1 MSLETKRIKEL
12 FGYARTL
19 TKEQGVGVMAARAAG
34 FFKRRFF
41 GKKARYLPAKQT
53 LDTQR
58 ADAGQNAKNWPA
70 ISILTPLYNT
80 PPQFLQQFLDS
91 VQGQTS
97 PNWQLVLVDASD
109 AAYTDVERTVQ
120 ARAASDPRIVYR
132 KIENKGIAAN
142 TNEAAKLA
150 TGTYLA
156 LADHDDMLAPHAVY
170 CMGKL
175 LAETGAD
182 FAYSDEALFEK
193 TPEHPRVGHFKPD
206 YAPEY
211 LMAVNYICH
220 LAVFKKELF
229 EAVGGERPECD
240 GAQDHD
246 LFLRLI
252 DEMQRRDPAAK
263 PVHVPQVLYYW
274 RVHAASTSGGSPT
287 WKRPPVRRWPTIWPP
302 PADTALWS
310 RVNSQAPAMWCG
322 TCQTRSR

>member
-53 LDTQR
+53 LETQR
-58 ADAGQNAKNWPA
+58 ADAAQNAKNWPT

-91 VQGQTS
+91 VQGQTA

-109 AAYTDVERTVQ
+109 ADHADVAHTVQ
-120 ARAASDPRIVYR
+120 ARAAYDPHIIYR

-150 TGTYLA
+150 TGAYLA

-170 CMGKL
+170 CMSKR

-182 FAYSDEALFEK
+182 FATGLWSKKSCSTPWAVSGPSTTAHRTTIYSCASSTK
-193 TPEHPRVGHFKPD
+193 CS
-206 YAPEY
+206 
-211 LMAVNYICH
+211 AVTRLQSLYMSRRCCTIGVCMR
-220 LAVFKKELF
+220 
-229 EAVGGERPECD
+229 RP
-240 GAQDHD
+240 
-246 LFLRLI
+246 
-252 DEMQRRDPAAK
+252 PAA
-263 PVHVPQVLYYW
+263 
-274 RVHAASTSGGSPT
+274 
-287 WKRPPVRRWPTIWPP
+287 
-302 PADTALWS
+302 
-310 RVNSQAPAMWCG
+310 APGLNPM
-322 TCQTRSR
+322 

>member
-132 KIENKGIAAN
+132 RIENKGIAAN

-193 TPEHPRVGHFKPD
+193 TPEHPRVGPLQARLRAGIPD
-206 YAPEY
+206 GRQ
-211 LMAVNYICH
+211 LH
-220 LAVFKKELF
+220 LPF
-229 EAVGGERPECD
+229 GGV
-240 GAQDHD
+240 Q
-246 LFLRLI
+246 
-252 DEMQRRDPAAK
+252 
-263 PVHVPQVLYYW
+263 
-274 RVHAASTSGGSPT
+274 
-287 WKRPPVRRWPTIWPP
+287 KRIVRR
-302 PADTALWS
+302 
-310 RVNSQAPAMWCG
+310 RGRRAPG
-322 TCQTRSR
+322 VRRRPGP

>member
-19 TKEQGVGVMAARAAG
+19 TREQGVGVMAGRTVG

-41 GKKARYLPAKQT
+41 GKKARYLPSKQT
-53 LDTQR
+53 LDAQR
-58 ADAGQNAKNWPA
+58 ADAAANAAGWPT

-91 VQGQTS
+91 VQAQTA

-109 AAYTDVERTVQ
+109 DAHADVGRAVQ
-120 ARAASDPRIVYR
+120 ARAAQDSRIVYA
-132 KIENKGIAAN
+132 KIKNAGIAAN

-150 TGTYLA
+150 TGDYLA

-170 CMGKL
+170 CMSKA
-175 LAETGAD
+175 LAESGVP

-220 LAVFKKELF
+220 LAVFKKSLF
-229 EAVGGERPECD
+229 DAVGRRAPCVVT
-240 GAQDHD
+240 AHRITIFFCA
-246 LFLRLI
+246 LWMRCSAVTLPPNRLHI
-252 DEMQRRDPAAK
+252 
-263 PVHVPQVLYYW
+263 PQVLYYW
-274 RVHAASTSGGSPT
+274 RVHAASTSGGTAAKPYVEQAAQ
-287 WKRPPVRRWPTIWPP
+287 RPWPTI
-302 PADTALWS
+302 
-310 RVNSQAPAMWCG
+310 
-322 TCQTRSR
+322 